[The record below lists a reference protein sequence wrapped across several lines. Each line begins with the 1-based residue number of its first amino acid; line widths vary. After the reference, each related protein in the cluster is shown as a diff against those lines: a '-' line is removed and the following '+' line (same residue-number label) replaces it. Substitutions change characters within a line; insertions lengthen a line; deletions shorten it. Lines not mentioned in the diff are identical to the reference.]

1 MKQATTF
8 CLALLFSISAFTFLA
23 GISNAQTGTIAASE
37 GDKTTLEQNVYGFGT
52 NFSLMSGV
60 GLSFREHFKHSPFSY
75 MLTGYVFKDKTGA
88 TYDYGVELQYD
99 MYMKEFTR
107 FYGFAGASYFYNG
120 AKQSQFDPIVGQLNI
135 AEYNQLDGPQRV
147 GAGIGFET
155 AIGYSVSI
163 YANLSL
169 TSFQPVG
176 DLLIY
181 PYGGIMI
188 YFK

>member
-1 MKQATTF
+1 MKHTSTLR
-8 CLALLFSISAFTFLA
+8 LAAFFAIFSFAFVA
-23 GISNAQTGTIAASE
+23 GTGKAQTGTIASSE
-37 GDKTTLEQNVYGFGT
+37 GDKTSLEQNVYGFGT

-75 MLTGYVFKDKTGA
+75 MLTGYVFKDKSGA

-99 MYMKEFTR
+99 IYMKEFTR

-120 AKQSQFDPIVGQLNI
+120 ARQSQFDPIVGQLNI

-155 AIGYSVSI
+155 AIGYSVSL